1 MRPTISVPNY
11 LVALQLQPPLHR
23 QALLQAQR
31 PPQAQRST
39 TTPAHPQDVFS
50 HRHPLLIWF
59 SIVFSSLAARS
70 VRAVDE

>member
-1 MRPTISVPNY
+1 LAAS
-11 LVALQLQPPLHR
+11 QLQPPLHR
-23 QALLQAQR
+23 QALL
-31 PPQAQRST
+31 QAQRST